1 MSKHT
6 KKIGW
11 QKYEDMIEQQLSS
24 PLFETIIQNIA
35 MQNIEEYPI
44 GDEDDDNEDYEST
57 HNKKQDEKFTYDPM
71 MIPITSKLIEDIT
84 LLANFDCWMAHTNFD
99 ITNKIKDKLNK
110 IPGIEVLKICSRYRF
125 FVGIGQMFDF
135 KDVRYCIDKEI
146 VKGETDE

>member
-24 PLFETIIQNIA
+24 PLLETIIQNIA
-35 MQNIEEYPI
+35 MQNIGEYAI
-44 GDEDDDNEDYEST
+44 NEEDDDEDYEST
-57 HNKKQDEKFTYDPM
+57 QDKKQDEKISYDP

-110 IPGIEVLKICSRYRF
+110 IPGVEVLKICSRYRF
-125 FVGIGQMFDF
+125 FIGIGQMFDF
-135 KDVRYCIDKEI
+135 KDVRHCIDKEI
-146 VKGETDE
+146 VKGELNE